1 VQNRENAG
9 GNIGEW
15 FSDYSFVE
23 EQHQARN
30 RMIPGFFA
38 PQFIS

>member
-23 EQHQARN
+23 EQPKPGIERFRAFFVI
-30 RMIPGFFA
+30 IP
-38 PQFIS
+38 P